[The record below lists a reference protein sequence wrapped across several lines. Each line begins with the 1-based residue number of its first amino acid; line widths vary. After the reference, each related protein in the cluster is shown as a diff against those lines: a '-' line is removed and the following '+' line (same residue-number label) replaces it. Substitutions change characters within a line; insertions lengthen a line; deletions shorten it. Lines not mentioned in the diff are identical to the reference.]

1 MGHAAVVSH
10 GVPHPQAGSER
21 KPWTPT
27 EQGSTL
33 EGIEMPSRSKAC
45 HVRVIKSSF

>member
-27 EQGSTL
+27 EQAL
-33 EGIEMPSRSKAC
+33 EGIETPSRSKAC
-45 HVRVIKSSF
+45 HVRVIKNSF